1 MSRSICP
8 DAVFRGGAWCS
19 ILHAMAD
26 PQPVGATAPDFE
38 LSSHLGGTVSL
49 SSFREKKNVIVAF
62 HPLAW
67 TPVCANQMRNYEND
81 VEWMNSHDTHILG
94 VSVDAGPSKTEWAKS
109 LGGISFD
116 LLSDFHP
123 HGAVAEA
130 YGVAREGGI
139 SERAIF
145 VVDKSGTIVFSK
157 VYDIP
162 TLPDNAEVREVIR
175 GLGVLGPV
183 A

>member
-1 MSRSICP
+1 MALQRG
-8 DAVFRGGAWCS
+8 DA
-19 ILHAMAD
+19 
-26 PQPVGATAPDFE
+26 APDFA
-38 LSSHLGGTVSL
+38 LASHKGGNITL
-49 SSFREKKNVIVAF
+49 ASFRGLKNVIVAF

-67 TPVCANQMRNYEND
+67 TPVCATQMTNYEHD
-81 VEWMNSHDTHILG
+81 VEWFSQHDTHILG
-94 VSVDAGPSKTEWAKS
+94 ISVDAVPSKVEWAKS

-123 HGAVAEA
+123 HAAVAES

-145 VVDKSGTIVFSK
+145 VVDKASVIVFSK
-157 VYDIP
+157 VYDIL
-162 TLPDNAEVREVIR
+162 TLPDNAEVREVIEE
-175 GLGVLGPV
+175 LTS

>member
-1 MSRSICP
+1 
-8 DAVFRGGAWCS
+8 
-19 ILHAMAD
+19 MALRKGD
-26 PQPVGATAPDFE
+26 TAPDFE
-38 LSSHLGGTVSL
+38 VGSHRGGNVTL
-49 SSFREKKNVIVAF
+49 SSFRGRSNVIIAF

-67 TPVCANQMRNYEND
+67 TPVCANQMTNYESD
-81 VEWMNSHDTHILG
+81 REWFVQHDTHILG
-94 VSVDAGPSKTEWAKS
+94 ISVDAVPAKVEWAKS

-139 SERAIF
+139 SERAVF

-162 TLPDNAEVREVIR
+162 TLPDNAEVRQAVEH
-175 GLGVLGPV
+175 LGE
-183 A
+183 

>member
-1 MSRSICP
+1 
-8 DAVFRGGAWCS
+8 
-19 ILHAMAD
+19 MARH
-26 PQPVGATAPDFE
+26 VGDIAPDFE
-38 LSSHLGGTVSL
+38 LASHRGGKVAL
-49 SSFREKKNVIVAF
+49 SSFRGLKNVAIAF

-67 TPVCANQMRNYEND
+67 TPVCATQMTNYESNG
-81 VEWMNSHDTHILG
+81 EWFAQHDTQVLG
-94 VSVDAGPSKTEWAKS
+94 ISVDAVPAKVEWAKS

-130 YGVAREGGI
+130 YGVAREDGI

-162 TLPDNAEVREVIR
+162 TLPDNIEVREAIEQ
-175 GLGVLGPV
+175 LG